1 MLIENTIFYEE
12 NMRLFHVSED
22 SNIET
27 FIPIIPYR
35 KDMDQNTGV
44 VWALCER
51 TLPNFL
57 TPRDCPRVTFHVGPQ
72 TKKDDINRY
81 FSSPRVNHCVAIE
94 YRWLDTLL
102 NTELT
107 IYEFD
112 PKNFELQD
120 EIAGFYISK
129 DTEVPIN
136 KFKVTHIID
145 ELFRRNVELRILPE
159 IISLRDEI
167 IETSFN
173 WSMCRMKNAK

>member
-1 MLIENTIFYEE
+1 
-12 NMRLFHVSED
+12 MRLFHVSED
-22 SNIET
+22 PNIEV
-27 FIPIIPYR
+27 FKPIIPYR
-35 KDMDQNTGV
+35 KDMDQSIGV

-57 TPRDCPRVTFHVGPQ
+57 TPRDCPRVTYHVGPD
-72 TKKDDINRY
+72 TTDEDKKRF
-81 FSSPRVNHCVAIE
+81 FSSTEVTHCVAIE
-94 YRWLDTLL
+94 HRWLNKLL

-129 DTEVPIN
+129 EVEVPIE
-136 KFKVTHIID
+136 KYTVHSIKDALI
-145 ELFRRNVELRILPE
+145 ERNIEFRILPE
-159 IISLRDEI
+159 LFTLRDQI
-167 IETSFN
+167 IHSSFN